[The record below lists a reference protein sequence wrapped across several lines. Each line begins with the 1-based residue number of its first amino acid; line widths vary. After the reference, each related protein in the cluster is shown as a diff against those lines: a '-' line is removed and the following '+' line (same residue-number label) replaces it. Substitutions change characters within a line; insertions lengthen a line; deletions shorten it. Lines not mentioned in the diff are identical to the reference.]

1 METSEG
7 SASDGASAA
16 AEQRLIVHSFGMT
29 DRGRERES
37 NQDQFINARLSGAIQ
52 LQQSSLRQPQTL
64 VGERHGH
71 LFLVAD
77 GMGGQAGGEQ
87 ASAIA
92 LVTIE
97 EFLLNSLKWFFK
109 LQGDGILTEI
119 KDALRAADAR
129 IFEEMARH
137 PELAGM
143 GTTLTMGYSAHAA
156 LYVAHVGDS
165 RCYVLRAGVLH
176 QITHDHTLAQEMVR
190 GGAISAEEAEHNPFK
205 NVVTN
210 AVGGSKPGLEPE
222 VHKVPLLAGDVA
234 LFCSDGLT
242 GMVDGEQIAAVLRSE
257 PDAESACRKLVA
269 MANAAGG
276 KDNITAIVVRFDGAR

>member
-1 METSEG
+1 MHTPEASVSE
-7 SASDGASAA
+7 SSPATGAP
-16 AEQRLIVHSFGMT
+16 QLTVNSFGMT
-29 DRGRERES
+29 DRGRERPS

-52 LQQSSLRQPQTL
+52 LQQSSLKQPQTL
-64 VGERHGH
+64 IGERHGH

-77 GMGGQAGGEQ
+77 GMGGHAGGEQ

-97 EFLLNSLKWFFK
+97 EFMLNSLKWFFK
-109 LQGDGILTEI
+109 LQGDGILSEVQ
-119 KDALRAADAR
+119 DALRAADAR
-129 IFEEMARH
+129 IFEESARH
-137 PELAGM
+137 PELKGM

-176 QITHDHTLAQEMVR
+176 QITQDHTLAQEMVR
-190 GGAISAEEAEHNPFK
+190 GGAISAQEAEHNQFK

-210 AVGGSKPGLEPE
+210 SVGGNKPGLTPE

-242 GMVDGEQIAAVLRSE
+242 GMVTGEQIAAVLRSE
-257 PDAESACRKLVA
+257 TEAESACRKLVA
-269 MANAAGG
+269 MANEAGG
-276 KDNITAIVVRFDGAR
+276 KDNITAIVVRFDDAH